1 MFEQKLSSSTG
12 WQTLIVTPIL
22 AGLMINSAQAQ
33 TPTAEEMWQVIQRQQ
48 QTIEALQARLSKTE
62 TQVEETAETVEI
74 TADAVEE
81 VNIRSDKTAA
91 LGTSVGGYGELH
103 YNSLDDNELTDGD
116 DSFNQADFHRFIIYV
131 GHEFT
136 DDIRFFSELEV
147 EHSFVGGG
155 GPGEVEIEQ
164 AWLELDINDQHR
176 MRAGLDILPIGIIN
190 TTHEPNTFYGVER
203 NRVET
208 EIIPSTW
215 WEAGISAN
223 GELAPG
229 WNYDAVLHSG
239 LVVNPGG
246 SSPFRPRDGRLKVA
260 NAKSQDLAVTGRLRY
275 TGIPGLEV
283 GVSGQYQSDITGTAD
298 AVNIDATLFEG
309 HVDWKHESG
318 FGLRALYARWDM
330 GDDTGINP
338 VVVDADTLAGWY
350 VEPAYRFRL
359 PGDFLGEAGIFARY
373 SVWDERNRL
382 GGALF
387 RYEEFDQFSVGVNWW
402 PHYDLAFKFEAL
414 WEDADNRV
422 DQTFDGINLG
432 VGYRF

>member
-1 MFEQKLSSSTG
+1 MFKQKLSSTTG

-81 VNIRSDKTAA
+81 VNIRSDKTTA

-298 AVNIDATLFEG
+298 AVDIDATLFEG

-359 PGDFLGEAGIFARY
+359 PG
-373 SVWDERNRL
+373 
-382 GGALF
+382 
-387 RYEEFDQFSVGVNWW
+387 
-402 PHYDLAFKFEAL
+402 
-414 WEDADNRV
+414 
-422 DQTFDGINLG
+422 
-432 VGYRF
+432 